1 MTMTLPISPRS
12 VCLAQT
18 DDGSS
23 GVSPSNGEGMYVNIV
38 ATLDSCNSHDEESE
52 RDAPQQTNQT
62 LRIGSATS
70 LIRHKET

>member
-1 MTMTLPISPRS
+1 MTMTLPICPRS

-38 ATLDSCNSHDEESE
+38 ATLDSCNSYDEESE
-52 RDAPQQTNQT
+52 RDAPQ
-62 LRIGSATS
+62 
-70 LIRHKET
+70 